1 MRALRLGPLGV
12 AIVAVLL
19 TANTASAATVQP
31 QQPGLPA
38 GCSSLAA
45 GGVHRAGLVV
55 TFGPNDTRSFCIEFT
70 EDAISGIELLER
82 SGLEFVSAAKG
93 GLGDAICQI
102 DGTGCS
108 DPGDCFCR
116 CRGGTCEYW
125 SYYKREG
132 NAWRYLNIG
141 PSTRMLR
148 DGDVDGWAWG
158 RGSVTGG
165 AQPGAP
171 GAGLC
176 PEDTPTPRP
185 APTATMARPQATQGR
200 PGGGASQP
208 RTAPAGAAPGAP
220 DAPTSTPQP
229 ADSAT
234 SARGSPTPT
243 SAASSSVAG
252 RSVDRAT
259 PAASSTAADDDDG
272 GTSALPLVLFA
283 AVGAGLLGA
292 TGYVWYRRSR
302 AHG

>member
-1 MRALRLGPLGV
+1 M
-12 AIVAVLL
+12 
-19 TANTASAATVQP
+19 
-31 QQPGLPA
+31 PA
-38 GCSSLAA
+38 GCSSPAP

-55 TFGPNDTRSFCIEFT
+55 TFGPNDTRSFCVEFT

-82 SGLEFVSAAKG
+82 SGLEFVSATKG
-93 GLGDAICQI
+93 GLGDAVCQI
-102 DGTGCS
+102 DSTGCS

-132 NAWRYLNIG
+132 NAWRYLSIG

-171 GAGLC
+171 GAGPC

-185 APTATMARPQATQGR
+185 APTATMARPQANQGR
-200 PGGGASQP
+200 PGGGGPAP
-208 RTAPAGAAPGAP
+208 TAPAGAVPGAP
-220 DAPTSTPQP
+220 DTPTSTPEP

-272 GTSALPLVLFA
+272 GTSALPLALFGV
-283 AVGAGLLGA
+283 VGAGLLGA

-302 AHG
+302 VHG